1 MARTRAP
8 LFDTGISKRIW
19 SEFERGVSAS
29 LLDMVSFVVV
39 VVVTVVMPLL
49 AVLNPETLGMSMADN
64 RTAVNKPMDFL
75 VDIFFVDDG

>member
-1 MARTRAP
+1 M
-8 LFDTGISKRIW
+8 FDTGISKRMW

-29 LLDMVSFVVV
+29 LLDMVSFE

-64 RTAVNKPMDFL
+64 RRVVNKPMDFM
-75 VDIFFVDDG
+75 VESSFVLDDG